1 VKLKLGLR
9 PNIDRRDFLKTG
21 AAVATAGLLPRVGS
35 ASLSGSIDRSALVNR
50 HTVILHQPDP
60 VGVLA
65 VGNGNFAFNAD
76 ITGLQSFPE
85 YYEKSMPIGIMSN
98 WGWHSFPN
106 PKGYSLE
113 NFPETC
119 YDITR
124 DGKPAKICYPSI
136 DRLVQGVEA
145 GVPEEAEYLRSNP
158 HKFGIGRIGLDI
170 TKADGSKAAIGDLEN
185 IEQKL
190 DIWSGLL
197 TSSFQVEGEPVHV
210 ETASH
215 PERDEVAIRIK
226 SRLIQFQRLKVKIAF
241 AYAPGVWGWAY
252 EDWTHPERHQTT
264 LIKRSSHGADFHRQL
279 DDTQYFVRASWSPG
293 LSFAATEPHTYWLS
307 SAAAA
312 RAGSASGTDSIELV
326 AWFAPHAIQSETD
339 PLAAVQSASARH
351 WKQFWM
357 SGGAIDLSETADPR
371 AHELERRV
379 VLSQYVTAVHS
390 GGIMQPQ
397 ESGLTCNTWFGK
409 FHIEMYWWHCA
420 HFALWNRPA
429 LLENSMSELL
439 RILPKARE
447 IARKQGFSGARWPKM
462 IGPEGDQSPSPIAP
476 KLVWQQP
483 HPIYMCELLYRAHPT
498 RATLDKYKDI
508 VFETAEF
515 IASFMNWE
523 PDRKQYV
530 LGPGLYSSDEHHVD
544 LVHNINPTFELG
556 YWRWALETAQPWRQR
571 LGLPRN
577 AQWDHVLKNFAP
589 LPVHHGVYPVLE
601 SVDEPGASINATWLY
616 GILPGDGVDLA
627 VMRRTLE
634 ELLKAKAGRPLINF
648 VGTTEPMMA
657 MCAARF
663 GEPAIAVDLLIGKY
677 EQNPFMVSGYARGY
691 DEIPVFLP
699 SNGGWLAAVAMMAVG
714 WKGGPSGPTPG
725 FPPDWRVRWE
735 GLHPLL

>member
-9 PNIDRRDFLKTG
+9 PNIDRRDFLRTG

-215 PERDEVAIRIK
+215 PERDEVAI
-226 SRLIQFQRLKVKIAF
+226 
-241 AYAPGVWGWAY
+241 
-252 EDWTHPERHQTT
+252 
-264 LIKRSSHGADFHRQL
+264 
-279 DDTQYFVRASWSPG
+279 
-293 LSFAATEPHTYWLS
+293 
-307 SAAAA
+307 
-312 RAGSASGTDSIELV
+312 
-326 AWFAPHAIQSETD
+326 
-339 PLAAVQSASARH
+339 
-351 WKQFWM
+351 
-357 SGGAIDLSETADPR
+357 
-371 AHELERRV
+371 
-379 VLSQYVTAVHS
+379 
-390 GGIMQPQ
+390 
-397 ESGLTCNTWFGK
+397 
-409 FHIEMYWWHCA
+409 
-420 HFALWNRPA
+420 
-429 LLENSMSELL
+429 
-439 RILPKARE
+439 
-447 IARKQGFSGARWPKM
+447 
-462 IGPEGDQSPSPIAP
+462 
-476 KLVWQQP
+476 
-483 HPIYMCELLYRAHPT
+483 
-498 RATLDKYKDI
+498 
-508 VFETAEF
+508 
-515 IASFMNWE
+515 
-523 PDRKQYV
+523 
-530 LGPGLYSSDEHHVD
+530 
-544 LVHNINPTFELG
+544 
-556 YWRWALETAQPWRQR
+556 
-571 LGLPRN
+571 
-577 AQWDHVLKNFAP
+577 
-589 LPVHHGVYPVLE
+589 
-601 SVDEPGASINATWLY
+601 
-616 GILPGDGVDLA
+616 
-627 VMRRTLE
+627 
-634 ELLKAKAGRPLINF
+634 
-648 VGTTEPMMA
+648 
-657 MCAARF
+657 
-663 GEPAIAVDLLIGKY
+663 
-677 EQNPFMVSGYARGY
+677 
-691 DEIPVFLP
+691 
-699 SNGGWLAAVAMMAVG
+699 
-714 WKGGPSGPTPG
+714 
-725 FPPDWRVRWE
+725 
-735 GLHPLL
+735 